1 MLAPIRIIGPIRI
14 KTKKKRKRKKKKV
27 DRRLS
32 SVAVVAVTLCSA
44 GPSHP
49 NPPHPPLRR
58 RRPFSYPS
66 FAGALVHAQFSRW
79 PTVRLCVQRL
89 SSLRQHPISLS
100 LFAFA
105 TQTPN
110 SSHSTGAFVIP
121 LAINSLAVDNIR
133 SGSKKSS
140 C

>member
-14 KTKKKRKRKKKKV
+14 KTQKKKIKRKKKKV

-49 NPPHPPLRR
+49 NPPHPPL